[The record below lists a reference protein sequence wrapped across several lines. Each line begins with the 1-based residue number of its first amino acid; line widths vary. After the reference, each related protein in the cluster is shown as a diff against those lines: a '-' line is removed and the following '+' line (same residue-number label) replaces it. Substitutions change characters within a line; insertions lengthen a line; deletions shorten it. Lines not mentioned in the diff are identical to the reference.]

1 MIRLSLPGMADCPE
15 FPLGSCPAAK
25 EFRNSVRLIG
35 LFCDDD
41 RSSFTSKSL
50 QVLPFSVASLYMLNL
65 ENSNPNFSLL
75 LLPTLIEQLGTYDFS
90 FARTYQQF
98 WRCVLA
104 DS

>member
-1 MIRLSLPGMADCPE
+1 MVRLSLPGMADCPE

-25 EFRNSVRLIG
+25 EFRNGVRLKG

-50 QVLPFSVASLYMLNL
+50 QVLHFSAASLYMLKL
-65 ENSNPNFSLL
+65 ENPNRIFLFCCF
-75 LLPTLIEQLGTYDFS
+75 PTLIEQIRTYDS

-98 WRCVLA
+98 
-104 DS
+104 